1 MGVFPCCFL
10 SACVHGC
17 PPATGRNSR
26 APMRTRAQT
35 YSHAL
40 TLPHP
45 HPQDDEPRGG
55 GGGGEL
61 EAPAGEVL
69 YEGLLRRKKEDHG
82 RFEDPYKMVCVCR
95 LQGSVLRVRLTHNG
109 EVFAP
114 AHAAAAY
121 IASARIHACVQTCFC
136 CGCASSMMTNPLRS
150 QVVGLEE
157 QFDLGRDWRLMPRSD
172 KPDRYVSLSVPVS
185 RVISISVLFS
195 FYLDRFFV
203 PVFFVRAPTPTATL
217 TPAHNTQDFRSTG
230 FTLEATVPQWRHSRQ
245 KAKTKATPGSRRL

>member
-1 MGVFPCCFL
+1 MYAYMGVYPCDFL

-45 HPQDDEPRGG
+45 HPQDDEPRGRG
-55 GGGGEL
+55 GGGDL

-121 IASARIHACVQTCFC
+121 IASARIQACVQTCFC
-136 CGCASSMMTNPLRS
+136 CGCASSHDDESTAFCRS
-150 QVVGLEE
+150 LVWKSNLTLNVTGASCPVATSPIGMCL
-157 QFDLGRDWRLMPRSD
+157 
-172 KPDRYVSLSVPVS
+172 SLSLCLLS
-185 RVISISVLFS
+185 
-195 FYLDRFFV
+195 
-203 PVFFVRAPTPTATL
+203 
-217 TPAHNTQDFRSTG
+217 
-230 FTLEATVPQWRHSRQ
+230 
-245 KAKTKATPGSRRL
+245 